1 MFCYNSYMHS
11 RDLRTLQ
18 EYRDHAHKTQS
29 TTNETTQR
37 LDRIETEFRQAFD
50 FLSKL
55 PDSVSIFGSTRAL
68 PSSQEYQQARTLAAR
83 FVAEKDFAIVTGGGP
98 GIMEAA
104 NRGAL
109 EAGGVSAGLTIELST
124 GEAIN
129 EYMNQSLRFHY
140 FFARKMALSFAA
152 SMYIFFPGG
161 YGTMDEF
168 FELITLVQTRKI
180 ERIPIFCIGTS
191 YWQPLRRLMEHYML
205 NPDGYISEADLGL
218 FTITDDLGLVI
229 ECAKYCQVRH

>member
-1 MFCYNSYMHS
+1 MQS
-11 RDLRTLQ
+11 RDLRTLREYQ
-18 EYRDHAHKTQS
+18 EHAREPDNQQHDTS
-29 TTNETTQR
+29 ER
-37 LDRIETEFRQAFD
+37 LDRIETEFRNAFE

-55 PDSVSIFGSTRAL
+55 PDSVSIFGSTRSL
-68 PSSQEYQQARTLAAR
+68 PGSVEYEQARKLAGR
-83 FVAEKDFAIVTGGGP
+83 FVTEKKFAVVTGGGP

-109 EAGGVSAGLTIELST
+109 EAGGTSAGLTIELST
-124 GEAIN
+124 GEAVNTYIN
-129 EYMNQSLRFHY
+129 KSLSFHY

-161 YGTMDEF
+161 FGTMDEF

-180 ERIPIFCIGTS
+180 ERIPIFCIGTD
-191 YWQPLRRLMEHYML
+191 YWQPLRRFMEHYML

-218 FTITDDLGLVI
+218 FTITDDLDLVI

>member
-1 MFCYNSYMHS
+1 MQS
-11 RDLRTLQ
+11 RDLRTLREYQ
-18 EYRDHAHKTQS
+18 EHASKTEADGND
-29 TTNETTQR
+29 TAQR
-37 LDRIETEFRQAFD
+37 LDRIESEFHAAFD

-55 PDSVSIFGSTRAL
+55 PDSVSIFGSTRSL
-68 PSSQEYQQARTLAAR
+68 PSSPEYEQARQLAAR
-83 FVAEKDFAIVTGGGP
+83 FVTDKQFAVVTGGGP

-109 EAGGVSAGLTIELST
+109 EAGGISAGLTIELST
-124 GEAIN
+124 GEAVN
-129 EYMNQSLRFHY
+129 EYLNQSLRFHY

-161 YGTMDEF
+161 FGTMDEF

-191 YWQPLRRLMEHYML
+191 YWQPLRRFMEHYML
-205 NPDGYISEADLGL
+205 HPDGYITEADLGL
-218 FTITDDLGLVI
+218 FTITDDLDLVL